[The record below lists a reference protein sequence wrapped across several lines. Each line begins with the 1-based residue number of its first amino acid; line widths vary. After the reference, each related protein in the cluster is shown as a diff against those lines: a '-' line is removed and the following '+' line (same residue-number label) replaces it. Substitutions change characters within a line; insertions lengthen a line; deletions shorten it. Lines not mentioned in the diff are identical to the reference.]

1 MSGIANKEPNEDI
14 YVRYLLKFVG
24 KIYSSSYDIYGGI
37 CKISRWRCYNI
48 QNVYWLIQII

>member
-37 CKISRWRCYNI
+37 CKISR
-48 QNVYWLIQII
+48 